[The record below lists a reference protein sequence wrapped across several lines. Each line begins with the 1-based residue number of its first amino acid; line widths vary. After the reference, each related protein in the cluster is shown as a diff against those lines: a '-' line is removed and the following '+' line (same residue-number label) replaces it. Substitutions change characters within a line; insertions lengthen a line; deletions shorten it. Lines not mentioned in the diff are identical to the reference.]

1 MDDKTCLF
9 DVALF
14 KQAQI
19 EYTLKEVCSAIIEK
33 GKDPINQLVGYLST
47 GDAAYISKYK
57 DARRKIQEIDRDFII
72 AFLLE
77 QYLKWDV

>member
-1 MDDKTCLF
+1 MDKTCLF

-19 EYTLKEVCSAIIEK
+19 EYTIRDVYKALLEK
-33 GKDPINQLVGYLST
+33 GYDPLNQLVGYLTT
-47 GDAAYISKYK
+47 GKLSYISTYK
-57 DARRKIQEIDRDFII
+57 GAREKIKELDRELII

-77 QYLKWDV
+77 NYLK

>member
-1 MDDKTCLF
+1 MDNTCLF

-19 EYTLKEVCSAIIEK
+19 EYTIKEVYKALLEK
-33 GKDPINQLVGYLST
+33 GYDPLNQLVGYLTT
-47 GDAAYISKYK
+47 GKSSYISSYK
-57 DARRKIQEIDRDFII
+57 NARNIIQEIDREVII

-77 QYLKWDV
+77 EYLK

>member
-1 MDDKTCLF
+1 MDNTCLF

-19 EYTLKEVCSAIIEK
+19 EQTIKEVYQALLEK
-33 GKDPINQLVGYLST
+33 GYDPINQMVGYLTT
-47 GDAAYISKYK
+47 GDLTLISNYK
-57 DARRKIQEIDRDFII
+57 NARNKMKEIDRVFII

-77 QYLKWDV
+77 NYLE